1 MVYGTPCTPTLTP
14 TVTDTPNP
22 GAKPVLYPNPVK
34 GSGPVQLHVDL
45 AQAGAVRVRAYST
58 AFRLVREFE
67 FPMVAMGGQELA
79 LDLHDEGGK
88 VLADGL
94 YYFRVETPNG
104 HWTLKLLF
112 LR

>member
-1 MVYGTPCTPTLTP
+1 M
-14 TVTDTPNP
+14 
-22 GAKPVLYPNPVK
+22 LYPNPVK
-34 GSGPVQLHVDL
+34 GLGPVQLHVDL
-45 AQAGAVRVRAYST
+45 SQAGEVRVRAYST

-67 FPMVAMGGQELA
+67 FPNVATGGQELA

-94 YYFRVETPNG
+94 YYFRVETPGG